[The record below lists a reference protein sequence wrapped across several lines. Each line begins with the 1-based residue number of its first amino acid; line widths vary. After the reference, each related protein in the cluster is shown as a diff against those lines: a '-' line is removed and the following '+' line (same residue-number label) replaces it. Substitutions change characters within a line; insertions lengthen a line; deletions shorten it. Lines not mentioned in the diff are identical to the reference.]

1 MTDNPLDFPLIPG
14 DLPPSLQYLLGA
26 FREAIRELTLRLQI
40 GMITLDEWHRA
51 METLIARYH
60 AASFMAGQR
69 SPLIGVTEEG
79 YVYDYVN
86 TQLGFLDNFALV
98 IQSGAEWQAGW
109 NARAEQYAKGIVS
122 PYWKGRTKILPLPA
136 MPGDLTTDCGQNCA
150 CLWDVVTIDEKKAD
164 YDCFWMLNASR
175 VITTEHCQ
183 ECTLRAREWNPLKVR
198 DGILQLTGTVIEKE
212 AVWAA
217 LKEFGVSEK
226 HLPGQHDQKTHGK
239 RGGNSQAREG
249 IRTQQYNNPDS
260 DPTVGY
266 DPSTMTR
273 EEFKYRWTQSAQT
286 EVGDKLSKMSPDAKS
301 NLLGIDPKQK
311 TITIYRGMN
320 SETRGIET
328 GDFVTTSPEYAK
340 VYGKYIVKMDVP
352 INVINYAG
360 GSIHGNVKNLDI
372 GTLPELIYA
381 PVKTRFHKRYHSYD
395 WERLQR

>member
-26 FREAIRELTLRLQI
+26 FREAIRELTTRLQI
-40 GMITLDEWHRA
+40 GMITIDEWRRS

-79 YVYDYVN
+79 YVYDYVR

-136 MPGDLTTDCGQNCA
+136 MPGDLTTACGQNCA
-150 CLWDVVTIDEKKAD
+150 CLWDVVTIDEKNAD
-164 YDCFWMLNASR
+164 YDCYWRLNASR
-175 VITTEHCQ
+175 VILTEHCQ

-217 LKEFGVSEK
+217 LKEF
-226 HLPGQHDQKTHGK
+226 
-239 RGGNSQAREG
+239 
-249 IRTQQYNNPDS
+249 
-260 DPTVGY
+260 
-266 DPSTMTR
+266 
-273 EEFKYRWTQSAQT
+273 
-286 EVGDKLSKMSPDAKS
+286 
-301 NLLGIDPKQK
+301 
-311 TITIYRGMN
+311 
-320 SETRGIET
+320 
-328 GDFVTTSPEYAK
+328 
-340 VYGKYIVKMDVP
+340 
-352 INVINYAG
+352 
-360 GSIHGNVKNLDI
+360 IH
-372 GTLPELIYA
+372 
-381 PVKTRFHKRYHSYD
+381 
-395 WERLQR
+395 